1 MWGGGQ
7 GGSREVWGGE
17 AGESTAPPA
26 REVFGAGVGQGVGVG
41 QGWWPLKGGGRGQG
55 ECIV

>member
-1 MWGGGQ
+1 MWG
-7 GGSREVWGGE
+7 EE

-41 QGWWPLKGGGRGQG
+41 AGLVASQEGGGGVGGQG